1 MLTFIHALLTF
12 ILLVPITALGAF
24 IISLIFIFYF
34 IIFSALIL
42 LITQGATVNADI
54 TDGIA
59 IVLSIIATAIYTGI
73 GLKKLERKLGVC

>member
-24 IISLIFIFYF
+24 ILFLIFTFYF

-42 LITQGATVNADI
+42 LITQGVTVNADVA
-54 TDGIA
+54 G
-59 IVLSIIATAIYTGI
+59 S
-73 GLKKLERKLGVC
+73 

>member
-24 IISLIFIFYF
+24 ILFLIFTFYF

-42 LITQGATVNADI
+42 LITQGATVNANI
-54 TDGIA
+54 TTGIA
-59 IVLSIIATAIYTGI
+59 VVLSIITTAIYTGI
-73 GLKKLERKLGVC
+73 GLKDMLE